1 MHIVIDSKLNPR
13 YNRRHFIFTKYLRVV
28 FDAVSTFQRRV
39 ENLHGRLDG
48 SLRQHQPHDVGE
60 NEVGG

>member
-13 YNRRHFIFTKYLRVV
+13 YRRVV